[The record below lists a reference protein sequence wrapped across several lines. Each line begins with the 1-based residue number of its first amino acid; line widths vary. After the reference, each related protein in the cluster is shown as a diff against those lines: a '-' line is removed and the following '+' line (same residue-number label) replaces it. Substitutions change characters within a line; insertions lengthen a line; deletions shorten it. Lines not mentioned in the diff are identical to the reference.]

1 MRKTTVVL
9 TAAMAASLTYAESII
24 QPINEKG
31 YGTFSGKVQ
40 SLSMYR
46 DGVSGSGVNGAKSTL
61 GTTISYDSPE
71 VSGFDVGLEYDYYK
85 EVYDNNTSA
94 VLGNPEL
101 AILNEAYLRYNFGLV
116 GLTNT
121 TVSIGRKI
129 NNAEVFRADEIRN
142 KSRSIMALEAG
153 SKDIENW
160 SIAGG
165 HAFEQ
170 CSWNS
175 DDFVDLGDYG
185 ITWAEA
191 VYTGMDKLELAL
203 FDAVVWDEVNMFGGR
218 GRYELN
224 GETAILGYFRREKS
238 IGDGVSEGDALG
250 LSIEHKLCGVTLE
263 GGYFGVYGDGLLLD
277 QRSIGFNHVLG
288 TAMLIS
294 GGHWDAGANTYYV
307 TAKTQLENTK
317 TSLYALA
324 SYTDNGRTGSLGNG
338 YEINTVIKQP
348 LMDNLS
354 LAVKGAIGEA
364 ENTTKATDC
373 RLFVTYTF

>member
-1 MRKTTVVL
+1 
-9 TAAMAASLTYAESII
+9 MAASLTYAESVI

-61 GTTISYDSPE
+61 GATISYDSPE
-71 VSGFDVGLEYDYYK
+71 VSGFDVGLEYDYYQ
-85 EVYDNNTSA
+85 EIYDNNTSA

-121 TVSIGRKI
+121 TVSIGRKT

-142 KSRSIMALEAG
+142 KSRSIMAIEAG
-153 SKDIENW
+153 SKDIKNW
-160 SIAGG
+160 SLAGG
-165 HAFEQ
+165 HALEQ
-170 CSWNS
+170 SSWNS
-175 DDFVDLGDYG
+175 DDFEDLYDYG

-191 VYTGMDKLELAL
+191 VYTGMDQLELAL
-203 FDAVVWDEVNMFGGR
+203 FDAVVWDSVNMFGGR

-238 IGDGVSEGDALG
+238 IGDGNSEGDALG
-250 LSIEHKLCGVTLE
+250 LSIEHKLGGITLE

-294 GGHWDAGANTYYV
+294 GGHWDGGANTYYV
-307 TAKTQLENTK
+307 TAKTLLEQTK

-324 SYTDNGRTGSLGNG
+324 SYTDNGRTASLGNG

-348 LMDNLS
+348 LMENLTV
-354 LAVKGAIGEA
+354 AVKGAIGEA

-373 RLFVTYTF
+373 RLFLTYTF